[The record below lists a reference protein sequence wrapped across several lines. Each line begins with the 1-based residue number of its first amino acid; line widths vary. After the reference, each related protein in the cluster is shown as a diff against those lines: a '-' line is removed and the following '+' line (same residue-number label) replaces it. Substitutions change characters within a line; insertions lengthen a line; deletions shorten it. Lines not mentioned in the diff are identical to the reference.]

1 MALTPTVVRK
11 YDNDAP
17 PPDETETATFG
28 LGCFWGPEAE
38 FAALA
43 GVIRTRVGYAGGT
56 KSDPTYHTLGDH
68 TEVFQLDYDPDVI
81 SYTDLLDEVFTSHN
95 PRKQTAKRQYQNL
108 TLTATDEQQEQV
120 EAFLAS
126 SMYDRDTIETRIEP
140 LSQFYVAEAYHQ
152 KYNLKGKGW
161 VTEVFDDL
169 EYSDEQ
175 LRESPAAAVLNAH
188 LSGYDVSAPFISTP
202 TER

>member
-38 FAALA
+38 FAALE